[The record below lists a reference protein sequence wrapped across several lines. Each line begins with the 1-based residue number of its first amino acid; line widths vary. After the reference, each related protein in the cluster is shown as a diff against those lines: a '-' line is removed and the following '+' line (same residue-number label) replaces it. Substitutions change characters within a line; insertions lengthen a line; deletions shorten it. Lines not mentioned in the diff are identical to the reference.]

1 MDFEGFLGSCWRL
14 LGTVTL
20 RSKKVGKNTD
30 NRLRRGAVSQ
40 RPPDIASD
48 MTWLSPWITKNAG
61 QNQGTNVD
69 SEGGPYFALFGFHA
83 GIQGIRGILLGT
95 ITYNPDRFF
104 YQNEPKTP
112 RGYISR
118 GLAQRQ

>member
-1 MDFEGFLGSCWRL
+1 MAVGDCWRL
-14 LGTVTL
+14 SETVTL

-30 NRLRRGAVSQ
+30 NRLRRGAVAQ
-40 RPPDIASD
+40 CPSD
-48 MTWLSPWITKNAG
+48 VVSVMTWLPPWITANTV

-69 SEGGPYFALFGFHA
+69 RGVAPYFDLFGFHA
-83 GIQGIRGILLGT
+83 GIQGIRGKIMGI

>member
-1 MDFEGFLGSCWRL
+1 M
-14 LGTVTL
+14 TL
-20 RSKKVGKNTD
+20 KSKKVGKNTD
-30 NRLRRGAVSQ
+30 SRLHRGAVSQ
-40 RPPDIASD
+40 RPSDIASD
-48 MTWLSPWITKNAG
+48 MTWLSPWITKNTG

-69 SEGGPYFALFGFHA
+69 SEGGPYFDLFGFHA

-104 YQNEPKTP
+104 YQNEPRTP